1 MAVIKDDPGLM
12 TVLAPPT
19 RASSD
24 PVMAGEPFRIGEQVG
39 AEARADC
46 ARSKAS

>member
-1 MAVIKDDPGLM
+1 MAAIKDDTGLM

-39 AEARADC
+39 RLPAVEGVMT
-46 ARSKAS
+46 